1 VNNKDKTWGKY
12 GKLQRMNLN
21 TIGKVVKNTGRKV
34 ESQTTSQ
41 LHQPLS
47 PDYLE

>member
-1 VNNKDKTWGKY
+1 MESF
-12 GKLQRMNLN
+12 QRMNFN
-21 TIGKVVKNTGRKV
+21 IIGKVVKNTGRKV